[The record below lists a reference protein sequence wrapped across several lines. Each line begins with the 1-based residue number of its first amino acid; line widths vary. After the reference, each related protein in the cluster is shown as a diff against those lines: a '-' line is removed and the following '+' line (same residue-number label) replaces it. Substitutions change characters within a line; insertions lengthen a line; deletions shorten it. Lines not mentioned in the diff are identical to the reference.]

1 MPSSLGSAREGSS
14 RLRQAPEEVTIDDW
28 PLRDRPLGASIALT
42 LAAGL
47 TWLAVWATGVTAV
60 GAAIGV
66 ALSLTLW
73 RSWLP
78 VRYQVGSGGIVQ
90 TVLGWRRR
98 IPWTAIRR
106 YELRGDGVLLLADA
120 FRAGMSPLRGLY
132 MHCGNNREAV
142 IAQLEYHLIGQ

>member
-1 MPSSLGSAREGSS
+1 MPSSLGSARDGSS
-14 RLRQAPEEVTIDDW
+14 RLRQAPEEVTVDDW
-28 PLRDRPLGASIALT
+28 PLRDRPLGASVALT

-47 TWLAVWATGVTAV
+47 TWLSVWATGVAAV

-66 ALSLTLW
+66 ALLLTLW

-78 VRYQVGSGGIVQ
+78 VRFQLGSGGIVQ

-106 YELRGDGVLLLADA
+106 YEPRGEGVLLLADA
-120 FRAGMSPLRGLY
+120 SRAGMSPLRGLY
-132 MHCGNNREAV
+132 LHCGDKREAV
-142 IAQLEYHLIGQ
+142 IAQLEHHLIGQ